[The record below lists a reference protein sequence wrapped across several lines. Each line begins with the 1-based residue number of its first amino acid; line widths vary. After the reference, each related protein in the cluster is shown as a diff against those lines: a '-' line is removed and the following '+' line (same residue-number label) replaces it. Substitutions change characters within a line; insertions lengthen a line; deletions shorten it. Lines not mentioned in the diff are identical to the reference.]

1 MKDILVVGNPTKDL
15 PFAETEAKLIAGK
28 AGGVSPLLRD
38 FATRSEVLRRISQ
51 APIIHFACHGTINGR
66 NLQLAAERVNSK

>member
-1 MKDILVVGNPTKDL
+1 MKDILFVGNPTKDL

-28 AGGVSPLLRD
+28 VGVSPLLRD